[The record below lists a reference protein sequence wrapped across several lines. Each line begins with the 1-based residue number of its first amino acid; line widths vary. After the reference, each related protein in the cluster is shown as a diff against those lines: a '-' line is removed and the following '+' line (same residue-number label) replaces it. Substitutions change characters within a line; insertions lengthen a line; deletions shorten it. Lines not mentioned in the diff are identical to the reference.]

1 MPGFCPTCR
10 AAITQSPS
18 PSRCPACNTP
28 LRGSEPK
35 LLIRLPGGLSSEFV
49 IRDRLSLGRNPQRNN
64 ICISDREV
72 SKEHAVVE
80 RRGNE
85 VFVRDL
91 GSSNGTFVNE
101 GKITET
107 RLKDGDILRL
117 GTTQIVFMAAEAA
130 TPAITIANSPNP
142 ASVPTPAA
150 ISSAGRANLTV
161 VHSFNAPVL
170 AQVKASTERNL
181 KPVAEFDDMQQ
192 LREEY
197 ERLRIAVAFQEK
209 IKLDKGVDALL
220 DQILTFAHTTLKA
233 DNGAILK
240 RTEDG
245 FEASHLKQRNANAAG
260 ITVSN
265 TLLEQVTTTRSALL
279 IQDVD
284 VDPRF
289 SAAQSIVSQGIKCAM
304 GVPLITKGNV
314 RAVLYLDIL
323 QRTHTFTDTDLKLLN
338 AIAIQAAYTLENA
351 ELVNQVEQEAAK
363 RRDLSRFLSPALVEE
378 AQSGSLDLQASGKLT
393 DITVLFSDIRGF
405 TNMSEKETPEATV
418 SMLNQ
423 YFELMVDVVFKY
435 GGTLDKF
442 IGDSLMALWG
452 TPRKKP
458 DDAENAVMAAL
469 EMQQRM
475 IGFNRERIAAGKQ
488 PIYIGIGVNS
498 GPAVVGSMGSSR
510 RSDYTAIGDA
520 VNLASRLCHEARANE
535 IIISGDTQ
543 AQLPEDKFDLDTSR
557 PPAKVKG
564 KEKPIPVARV
574 LDYASE
580 STTSA
585 GHRLRGV

>member
-1 MPGFCPTCR
+1 MAVTCPSPTCR
-10 AAITQSPS
+10 ANIAQTPT
-18 PSRCPACNTP
+18 PARCPVCSSP
-28 LRGSEPK
+28 LRGAEPK
-35 LLIRLPGGLSSEFV
+35 LVIRMPGGLATEFP
-49 IRDRLSLGRNPQRNN
+49 IRDRLSMGRNPQRNN

-80 RRGNE
+80 RRGSE
-85 VFVRDL
+85 VIVRDL

-101 GKITET
+101 AKIGEH
-107 RLKDGDILRL
+107 RLKDGDIIRV
-117 GTTQIVFMAAEAA
+117 GTTQIVYMAAEAQ
-130 TPAITIANSPNP
+130 PAITIGNAPSGSNPLRQAMASPT
-142 ASVPTPAA
+142 SQQ
-150 ISSAGRANLTV
+150 RANLTV

-170 AQVKASTERNL
+170 AQVKSSTERNL
-181 KPVAEFDDMQQ
+181 KAVTDFEDMEQ

-197 ERLRIAVAFQEK
+197 RRLQVALEFQEG
-209 IKLDKGVDALL
+209 ITIDKGVDALL
-220 DQILTFAHTTLKA
+220 EQILTFAHTTLKA

-240 RTEDG
+240 RAEKG
-245 FEASHLKQRNANAAG
+245 FEASHIKQRNPNAAG
-260 ITVSN
+260 FTVSD
-265 TLLEQVTTTRSALL
+265 TLLEQVATTRSALL

-323 QRTHTFTDTDLKLLN
+323 QRTHSFTDTDLKLLN

-351 ELVNQVEQEAAK
+351 ELVAQVEQEAAK
-363 RRDLSRFLSPALVEE
+363 RANLARFLSPALVEE
-378 AQSGSLDLQASGKLT
+378 AQGGDLDLHTSGKST

-405 TNMSEKETPEATV
+405 TTMSEKETPENVVA
-418 SMLNQ
+418 MLNE
-423 YFELMVDVVFKY
+423 YFEIMVEIVFKY

-442 IGDSLMALWG
+442 IGDSIMALWG
-452 TPRKKP
+452 TPKKRP
-458 DDAENAVMAAL
+458 DDAENAVRAAL

-475 IGFNRERIAAGKQ
+475 VPFNRGRVAAGKAA
-488 PIYIGIGVNS
+488 IYMGVGINS
-498 GPAVVGSMGSSR
+498 GQAVVGSMGSSR

-535 IIISGDTQ
+535 IIISATTQKLLPKDT
-543 AQLPEDKFDLDTSR
+543 FDLDTSL

-564 KEKPIPVARV
+564 KEKPIPIARV
-574 LDYASE
+574 LDFASE
-580 STTSA
+580 ATMGA
-585 GHRLRGV
+585 QHR